1 MSDNPCYVKV
11 RGGGRGDGK
20 WCKIQVKVQSD
31 PSMFWY
37 RVYAALPI
45 FGFFTPD
52 SYLSGCT
59 CHNLKPLSYT
69 AQSIDVSYV
78 LSIAKSRMCAFWN
91 QERYTARR
99 SNLALCST
107 TQCESCV
114 DTLNGLIWFPFP
126 VALAINQT
134 LVSIIVIRAC
144 ARSSPYHFALPAA
157 GNSLRIGPRFRE
169 LRDCS
174 CAIEGR
180 LSTATVAV
188 KGSCFAQKSH
198 SGRRRRRAIG
208 GKGPRGRERGHWK
221 SCDLEW

>member
-1 MSDNPCYVKV
+1 MQNTGESTVWPIDVLIQGLRCLANFWVLHTRFLFV
-11 RGGGRGDGK
+11 RLYLP
-20 WCKIQVKVQSD
+20 QPQ
-31 PSMFWY
+31 
-37 RVYAALPI
+37 AL
-45 FGFFTPD
+45 
-52 SYLSGCT
+52 
-59 CHNLKPLSYT
+59 T

-78 LSIAKSRMCAFWN
+78 LSIAKSRMFALWN

-99 SNLALCST
+99 SNFALCFT

-114 DTLNGLIWFPFP
+114 ANHNGLIWFPFP